1 MVFGTAITTPTNRSL
16 PLSLVQQV
24 HFARHL
30 PAVDLPAVDLP
41 AAAQL
46 LEQVRLVAQ
55 ALQRPAVAQ
64 DSAVLVAHA
73 LPEQSQKFLVQM

>member
-1 MVFGTAITTPTNRSL
+1 VEFGTAITTPTNRSL

-30 PAVDLPAVDLP
+30 PAVALV

-46 LEQVRLVAQ
+46 LEQVHLVAQ
-55 ALQRPAVAQ
+55 ALQRLAAAQ
-64 DSAVLVAHA
+64 GLAVLVAHA

>member
-1 MVFGTAITTPTNRSL
+1 VEFGTATITPTTRSL

-30 PAVDLPAVDLP
+30 PAVDLA

-55 ALQRPAVAQ
+55 AQQRLALAQ
-64 DSAVLVAHA
+64 GLAVLVAHVS
-73 LPEQSQKFLVQM
+73 PEQSQRFLVQM